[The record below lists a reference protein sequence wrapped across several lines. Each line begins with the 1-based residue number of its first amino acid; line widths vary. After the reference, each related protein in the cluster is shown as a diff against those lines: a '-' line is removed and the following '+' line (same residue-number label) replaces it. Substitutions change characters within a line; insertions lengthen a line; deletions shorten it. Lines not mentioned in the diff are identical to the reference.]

1 MRGRREMSGNGIGD
15 ILKEPGG
22 EQLLRSVFEGHQK
35 DISKLRQLSYRALRE
50 LPMEWKKLLS
60 TLEYEDLL
68 RDAYYREN
76 AQTL

>member
-1 MRGRREMSGNGIGD
+1 MLGDSGISD
-15 ILKEPGG
+15 ILKEPDG
-22 EQLLRSVFEGHQK
+22 ERLLRACFEGRQK
-35 DISKLRQLSYRALRE
+35 DVAKLRTLSYRALRE

-76 AQTL
+76 ARTL